1 MKITFSGFQPLSSFT
16 ITFAVLFLL
25 LSSLSTSIFLS
36 SPSFNISTILGIP
49 SHHTALAFKAASSS
63 GTVYSFI
70 KKWGSLGTGDGE
82 FNNTEGVAIDPKTGN
97 VYIGDYYNNRIQK
110 FDSNGTFITKWG
122 SLGTG
127 DGQFNQTEGVAIDPK
142 TSNVYVTDYY
152 NDRVQKFDSNGTF
165 ITKWGSSGTGNGQ
178 FNFPSDVAIDPK
190 TGNLYVSDSNNN
202 RIQVFA
208 PR

>member
-16 ITFAVLFLL
+16 ITFAVLLLL
-25 LSSLSTSIFLS
+25 LSSLSSSIFLS
-36 SPSFNISTILGIP
+36 SPSFNISTILGILN
-49 SHHTALAFKAASSS
+49 HHTALAFKAASSS

-82 FNNTEGVAIDPKTGN
+82 FNQTIGVAVDPKTSN
-97 VYIGDYYNNRIQK
+97 VYIGDYYNN
-110 FDSNGTFITKWG
+110 
-122 SLGTG
+122 
-127 DGQFNQTEGVAIDPK
+127 
-142 TSNVYVTDYY
+142 
-152 NDRVQKFDSNGTF
+152 RVQKFDSNGTF

-178 FNFPSDVAIDPK
+178 FNFPSDVAIDSS
-190 TGNLYVSDSNNN
+190 GNVYITDSNNN

>member
-82 FNNTEGVAIDPKTGN
+82 FNDTSGVAIDPKTGN
-97 VYIGDYYNNRIQK
+97 VYVSDFYNSRI
-110 FDSNGTFITKWG
+110 
-122 SLGTG
+122 
-127 DGQFNQTEGVAIDPK
+127 
-142 TSNVYVTDYY
+142 
-152 NDRVQKFDSNGTF
+152 QKFDSNGTF

-178 FNFPSDVAIDPK
+178 FISPHDVAVDPK
-190 TGNLYVSDSNNN
+190 TGNVYVADFFNS

-208 PR
+208 GLR